1 MIMRAAEV
9 LVVDDDAGVA
19 ETIAFI
25 LSDQGY
31 SVRTA
36 SDGIDGLRCIAE
48 LRPDVIV
55 LDVEMPRLS
64 GPGMAAAMFVENAG
78 IERIPI
84 VLVSGTAALT
94 EVAAQVG
101 TPYALAKPYSLDDLV
116 DLVARALR
124 ELIAPIPKIRKGS
137 CTPEG
142 R

>member
-1 MIMRAAEV
+1 MRATEV

-36 SDGIDGLRCIAE
+36 SDGIEGLRCIAE

-55 LDVEMPRLS
+55 LDIEMPRLS

-78 IERIPI
+78 IEKIPI
-84 VLVSGTAALT
+84 VLVSG
-94 EVAAQVG
+94 AAQLKEIAAQMG
-101 TPYALAKPYSLDDLV
+101 TPYALAKPYSIEDLAG
-116 DLVARALR
+116 LVARALR

-137 CTPEG
+137 GTLAGP
-142 R
+142 

>member
-1 MIMRAAEV
+1 MSMRAAEV

-36 SDGIDGLRCIAE
+36 SDGIEGLRCITE

-55 LDVEMPRLS
+55 LDIEMPRLS
-64 GPGMAAAMFVENAG
+64 GPGMAAAMLVENAG

-84 VLVSGTAALT
+84 VLVSGTVALK
-94 EVAAQVG
+94 EVAEQVG
-101 TPYALAKPYSLDDLV
+101 TPYALAKPYSIEDLV
-116 DLVARALR
+116 GLVARALR
-124 ELIAPIPKIRKGS
+124 ELIAPIPKIHKGS
-137 CTPEG
+137 GTPAG
-142 R
+142 P